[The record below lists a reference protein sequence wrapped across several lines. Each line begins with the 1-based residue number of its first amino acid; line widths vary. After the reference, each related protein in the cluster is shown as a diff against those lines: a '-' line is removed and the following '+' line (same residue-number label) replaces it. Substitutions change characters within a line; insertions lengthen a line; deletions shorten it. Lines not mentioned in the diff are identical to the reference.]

1 MKTQF
6 GYHLMFFVGS
16 TPVWED
22 YVNQSL
28 MAEKANTMMETI
40 VADYPMEVDYSAISL
55 GYVNMA
61 A

>member
-1 MKTQF
+1 
-6 GYHLMFFVGS
+6 
-16 TPVWED
+16 
-22 YVNQSL
+22 